1 MIFDKDEKDEFRTAL
16 FRQLMIAIAVIAI
29 SVLGAVAVVHFIE
42 GTGSSDGEYTQVE
55 YDWTFGYKRTDIMCV
70 YIISFD
76 AEEDGYMSVCIY
88 RGPMITTDRIYTDI
102 CYHKGQ
108 NDIAIDATMVDGNIY
123 DILFYERR

>member
-1 MIFDKDEKDEFRTAL
+1 MIFNKDDEKDEFRTAL
-16 FRQLMIAIAVIAI
+16 FRQLIIAIAVIAI
-29 SVLGAVAVVHFIE
+29 SVLGAVAVVHFLD
-42 GTGSSDGEYTQVE
+42 GASSDGDYTQVD
-55 YDWTFGYKRTDIMCV
+55 YDWTFSYKRTDIMCV

-76 AEEDGYMSVCIY
+76 AEEDGYMSLCIY
-88 RGPMITTDRIYTDI
+88 RGPMISTDRIYTDI